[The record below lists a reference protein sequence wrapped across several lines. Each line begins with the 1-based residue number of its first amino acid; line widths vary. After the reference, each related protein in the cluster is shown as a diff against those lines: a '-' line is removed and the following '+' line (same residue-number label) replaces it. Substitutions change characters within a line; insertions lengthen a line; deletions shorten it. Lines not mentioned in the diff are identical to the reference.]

1 MKLLLELSM
10 RASVMAC
17 AVLAA
22 RICFKRLPKGMFYV
36 LWILVFMRAA
46 LVFSFPAKISIW
58 NADFF
63 RNSRESSAVQ
73 ESTFPESTIRLAALP
88 QALPLD
94 DAGMEETAVRKER
107 WKPEAGFLLAAAW
120 MAGVLLLI
128 FYELIAYEKLCRRV
142 RFSVRAKREEA
153 LSCPVYQSDQIQTAF
168 VLGMFRPR
176 IYLPSDISEKQK
188 KFLMEHE
195 LVHIRRHDHQI
206 KLAACLILAF
216 HWFNPV
222 MWMSFY
228 FLCKDM
234 ELSCDAQ
241 VMKRLGLDVRVD
253 YSHTL
258 LDLAEPFRFSS
269 EFFPAFGRGNVK
281 SRIWNIMSYRPM
293 KKRTVLCS
301 VLFVLVF
308 VCGCMSNPAGEA
320 AGDSMEQGGGLETET
335 IVTEQEEGEEAAFAR
350 QFVEALTDT
359 ESAAD
364 ADDVYAMLSPKLKER
379 IDTYPFGNEYQIRKD
394 NGHYFRTYGKKI
406 LSDGMSA
413 DIVQTEKGFRYQI
426 PTAGSSMEEF
436 VWTGEIVLEEKEQ
449 GSGWQIAEWSD
460 LVYVELD
467 SKEKYDKHLGAFK
480 DISWDMTT
488 LREWKE
494 ANPNEEE
501 YPEYYDRNKDPAE
514 ALIQGLHL
522 AGGTVKEVHE
532 DSQTEEAFVTYKWKD
547 GSITFRMIYQAEDG
561 IYFPVGA
568 S

>member
-1 MKLLLELSM
+1 M
-10 RASVMAC
+10 
-17 AVLAA
+17 
-22 RICFKRLPKGMFYV
+22 
-36 LWILVFMRAA
+36 
-46 LVFSFPAKISIW
+46 
-58 NADFF
+58 
-63 RNSRESSAVQ
+63 
-73 ESTFPESTIRLAALP
+73 
-88 QALPLD
+88 
-94 DAGMEETAVRKER
+94 
-107 WKPEAGFLLAAAW
+107 
-120 MAGVLLLI
+120 
-128 FYELIAYEKLCRRV
+128 
-142 RFSVRAKREEA
+142 
-153 LSCPVYQSDQIQTAF
+153 
-168 VLGMFRPR
+168 
-176 IYLPSDISEKQK
+176 
-188 KFLMEHE
+188 
-195 LVHIRRHDHQI
+195 HIRRHDHQI

-308 VCGCMSNPAGEA
+308 ICGCMSNPAGEA
-320 AGDSMEQGGGLETET
+320 GDSMEQAGGLETET
-335 IVTEQEEGEEAAFAR
+335 IITEQEEGEEAAFAR

-394 NGHYFRTYGKKI
+394 SGHYFRTYGKKI

-467 SKEKYDKHLGAFK
+467 SKEMYDKHLGAFK

-494 ANPNEEE
+494 ANPDEEE

-522 AGGTVKEVHE
+522 AGGTVEEVHE
-532 DSQTEEAFVTYKWKD
+532 DPQTEEAFVTYKWKD

-561 IYFPVGA
+561 IYFPAGA